1 MSNGS
6 GSAQISPL
14 MGLSP
19 SRLSPLSLYLGVKN
33 SGVVTAFVTLSA
45 YHRHRRPQST
55 DRPTIHPSATAAA
68 SSFVSLSTRSF
79 VCPLPRYS
87 LATRCAH
94 DAPCIVSRRVIE
106 GPRM

>member
-19 SRLSPLSLYLGVKN
+19 SPLSPLSLYLGVKN

-45 YHRHRRPQST
+45 YHRHRRPHSAIRLSIDHCSQLV
-55 DRPTIHPSATAAA
+55 RLPLHPFIRLPA
-68 SSFVSLSTRSF
+68 RSVF
-79 VCPLPRYS
+79 TSNALR
-87 LATRCAH
+87 A
-94 DAPCIVSRRVIE
+94 
-106 GPRM
+106 